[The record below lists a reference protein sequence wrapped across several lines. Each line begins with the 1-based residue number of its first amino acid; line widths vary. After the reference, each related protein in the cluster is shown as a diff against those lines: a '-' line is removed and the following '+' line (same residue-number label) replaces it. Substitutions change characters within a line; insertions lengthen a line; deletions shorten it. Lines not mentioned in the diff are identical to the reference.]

1 MKDATVRNGTIIG
14 ITYYTGMRG
23 IKQFSVPDSKECS
36 GGQAGVTAEIVLSM
50 IDSIMDENPCAST
63 ETYYNYVNYLQAMKS
78 ARVNLMHTSEK
89 RDPAYTR
96 RLVDTLDR
104 LGIEIAKSVEYACS
118 DLDLEKSV
126 ALNVSNLYNQSMSE
140 QEYQDIRSIVA
151 GENRDRD
158 CSLIVYVDVQFDSDI
173 RFLLAKCENVCRID
187 DKVATIVP
195 TWLRLSLEQKCH
207 ENARGIAVYS
217 IANWNHLEAHHLE
230 TSLILWDHANAQS
243 AYSNYNE
250 SLQAARCL

>member
-1 MKDATVRNGTIIG
+1 
-14 ITYYTGMRG
+14 MRG

-78 ARVNLMHTSEK
+78 ARVNLVRTSEK
-89 RDPAYTR
+89 RDLAYTE
-96 RLVDTLDR
+96 RLVTTLDR
-104 LGIEIAKSVEYACS
+104 LGVEIAKSVEYARS

-126 ALNVSNLYNQSMSE
+126 AINVSNLYNQSITK
-140 QEYQDIRSIVA
+140 QNYQDIRSILA
-151 GENRDRD
+151 GANRDQD
-158 CSLIVYVDVQFDSDI
+158 CSLIVYI
-173 RFLLAKCENVCRID
+173 E
-187 DKVATIVP
+187 
-195 TWLRLSLEQKCH
+195 WLGLSLEQKCH
-207 ENARGIAVYS
+207 ESTRGMAVYFVT
-217 IANWNHLEAHHLE
+217 NWNQLEAHHLE

>member
-1 MKDATVRNGTIIG
+1 
-14 ITYYTGMRG
+14 MRG

-78 ARVNLMHTSEK
+78 ARVNLVRTSEK
-89 RDPAYTR
+89 RDLAYTE
-96 RLVDTLDR
+96 RLVTTLDR
-104 LGIEIAKSVEYACS
+104 LGVEIAKSVEYARS

-126 ALNVSNLYNQSMSE
+126 AINVSNLYNQSITK
-140 QEYQDIRSIVA
+140 QDYRDIRSIVA
-151 GENRDRD
+151 GANRDQD
-158 CSLIVYVDVQFDSDI
+158 CSLIVYIDVHFDSDI
-173 RFLLAKCENVCRID
+173 RFLLTKCEHVCRID

-195 TWLRLSLEQKCH
+195 KWLGLSLEQKCH
-207 ENARGIAVYS
+207 ESTRGMAVYFVT
-217 IANWNHLEAHHLE
+217 NWNQLEAHHLE